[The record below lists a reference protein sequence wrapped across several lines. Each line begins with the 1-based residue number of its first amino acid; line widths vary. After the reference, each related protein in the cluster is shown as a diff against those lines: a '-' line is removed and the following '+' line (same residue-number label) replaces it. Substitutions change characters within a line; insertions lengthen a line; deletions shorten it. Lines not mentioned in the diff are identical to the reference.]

1 MTSGNPLNPA
11 ITHLRCVHCGREYP
25 PQFRYQCE
33 CGGNLDV
40 EYDFAAVE
48 TRLNPTTL
56 AGNPDHTLWRY
67 APLLPVATPPA
78 ELTLPVG
85 GTPLLP
91 APGLAKELGLKELWF
106 KDDTRQ
112 PTASLKDRASAMAVA
127 YALAGEIDTIAA
139 ASTGNAAASLA
150 GLCARA
156 GLKALIFAPAT
167 APAAKLTQIRSY
179 GAVLIPVDANYDRAF
194 DLCQELSATQGWF
207 NRNTGINPLLSEGK
221 KTVALEIA
229 EQLRWQVPD
238 LVFVPVGDGCIL
250 GGVHKGFQDLHRLG
264 WIENLPRLV
273 AVQAEG
279 SAAIVTAFQ
288 EQRPLTPVKSQTVAD
303 SIAVDFPRDGEK
315 ALRALQQTDGL
326 GLTVSDSEI
335 LTAQQLLAR
344 RTGLFVE
351 PAAAAAF
358 AGLLQLSRQGKTT
371 NLRAVVLATGSG
383 LKDIPAAQRQLP
395 PLKPVPP
402 DQGKILAY
410 LEQTGEISLP

>member
-1 MTSGNPLNPA
+1 
-11 ITHLRCVHCGREYP
+11 
-25 PQFRYQCE
+25 
-33 CGGNLDV
+33 V
-40 EYDFAAVE
+40 EYDIPHLRTHLE
-48 TRLNPTTL
+48 HQTIEQNS
-56 AGNPDHTLWRY
+56 DHTLWRY
-67 APLLPVATPPA
+67 APLLPVAPPPSK
-78 ELTLPVG
+78 LTLPVG
-85 GTPLLP
+85 GTPLVA
-91 APGLAKELGLKELWF
+91 APTLARELGLTELWF

-112 PTASLKDRASAMAVA
+112 PTASLKDRASVMAVA
-127 YALAGEIDTIAA
+127 YALQAGIDTIAA

-156 GLKALIFAPAT
+156 GLKALIFTPAAAP
-167 APAAKLTQIRSY
+167 PAKLTQIRSY

-194 DLCQELSATQGWF
+194 DLCRDLSAAQGWF
-207 NRNTGINPLLSEGK
+207 NRNTGTNPLLSEGK

-250 GGVHKGFQDLHRLG
+250 GGVHKGFKDLYRLG
-264 WIENLPRLV
+264 WIERVPRLV

-288 EQRPLTPVKSQTVAD
+288 KQQPLAPVASRTVAD

-315 ALRALQQTDGL
+315 ALRALQETDGL
-326 GLTVSDSEI
+326 GLTVSDAEI
-335 LTAQQLLAR
+335 LTAQQFLAQ

-358 AGLLQLSRQGKTT
+358 AGLLQLSRQGETA
-371 NLRAVVLATGSG
+371 NLSAVVLATGSG

-395 PLKPVPP
+395 PLEPVPP

-410 LEQTGEISLP
+410 LENMGEISRHQ